1 MEIVRSWEGKWGW
14 SGEWGRS
21 VWGGG
26 AGPGSVCRRFVFVLN
41 TMGSNWRISGMSMV
55 GSDLC
60 VETITLVASGDLIGG
75 KQERRE
81 EDQWGDGCRGPGEV
95 ILHYPRWWWSTRD
108 VQKVKSVGPTNR
120 LFREVRERM
129 TLRFLICTVGRRLV
143 FAIRLLGKIRRDP
156 SLLWVKEQDNEETHE
171 FHLRQTEFK
180 KHSTHQKEILTVQLD
195 IQFWTK
201 CGLEI

>member
-1 MEIVRSWEGKWGW
+1 M
-14 SGEWGRS
+14 
-21 VWGGG
+21 
-26 AGPGSVCRRFVFVLN
+26 C
-41 TMGSNWRISGMSMV
+41 
-55 GSDLC
+55 
-60 VETITLVASGDLIGG
+60 
-75 KQERRE
+75 
-81 EDQWGDGCRGPGEV
+81 
-95 ILHYPRWWWSTRD
+95 
-108 VQKVKSVGPTNR
+108 
-120 LFREVRERM
+120 REVRERM

-201 CGLEI
+201 SGLEI